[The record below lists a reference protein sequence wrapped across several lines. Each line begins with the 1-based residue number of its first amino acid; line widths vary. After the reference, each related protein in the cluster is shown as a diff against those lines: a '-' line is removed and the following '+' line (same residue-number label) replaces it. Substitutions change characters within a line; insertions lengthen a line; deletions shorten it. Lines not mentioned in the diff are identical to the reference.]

1 MSEEDSKRHITP
13 QQAQEFLQK
22 KGLKIS
28 EKNADLLLD
37 FLYKIANLY
46 LNQIRRKKD
55 EKC

>member
-13 QQAQEFLQK
+13 KQAQDFLQK
-22 KGLKIS
+22 KGLEIS

-46 LNQIRRKKD
+46 LNQKRRKKD